1 MCDFHA
7 KASEF
12 LARRRR
18 LFEGSPRTGEVR
30 RKTINR
36 SYINSLVETT

>member
-1 MCDFHA
+1 MCKFHA

-18 LFEGSPRTGEVR
+18 LFVGSPRTGAWSAPEDY
-30 RKTINR
+30 K
-36 SYINSLVETT
+36 

>member
-1 MCDFHA
+1 MCEFNA

-18 LFEGSPRTGEVR
+18 LFVDSPRTGEVR
-30 RKTINR
+30 RKTINTP
-36 SYINSLVETT
+36 YK